1 MAHHKG
7 WAFASIAI
15 GFLVCQLEF
24 KGAYAQEE
32 GHCIWYEQCISD
44 TKYDEKNCFYNGS
57 AKPVESAEG
66 LEILRSR
73 CPHFINE
80 DGTAET
86 CCDLKQMKSMDE
98 SIQKAAGLLL
108 RCPSCYRNLL
118 QQICAFS
125 CGRNQSE
132 YIKIV
137 DQRPIAGDKIAIYE
151 IDIYLTSRYMN
162 ETYEACSEVI
172 IPSSGQLAL
181 DAACGTWGSKQCTP
195 QRMFD
200 FLGDHTN
207 NPYVP
212 FQMNYIP
219 TEEPFDEYTPLDP
232 YTTRCSEPFNDD
244 SWPCSCVDCSE
255 SCPAA
260 PPPPPPVEP
269 CMVGEVTCSTFSAI
283 IIFSVVSVAAAVCI
297 TYLKYRKRKRAYSN
311 DTTETASST
320 EGDDALKSMH
330 NAGDKMTEFLE
341 RAFFQLGMFCGR
353 HPSIVLGCGAVF
365 VLVLL
370 QGIFILEVTTDPV
383 KIWASPTS
391 RSRQEKDFFDSRF
404 RPFYRTEQIFF
415 KAVNMDD
422 VFHETADGEVI
433 FGPVFNKT
441 FLEVVFKLQEEIQQL
456 GEDINGAPLLKD
468 VCNAPMTNAFTGPR
482 VVEQCLIQSVFGF
495 FNNSWTKFNEV
506 KPGPENTNL
515 TYLDHIQSCIGNP
528 YNPVCF
534 APYNGPILPS
544 VGLGGYLRPGELSGD
559 ANDMIK
565 AKALVLTI
573 LVDNYIEGDKVA
585 PAFEWEKNFIAFM
598 QKWEKESKPEFMEI
612 AFNSER
618 SIEDELDRTSKAEAY
633 TVLISYAVMFF
644 YISIALGHIRSIKTL
659 VIDSK
664 VTLAV
669 GGILVVLISVACSLG
684 IFGYAGIPTTLLV
697 VEVIPFLVL
706 AVGVDNIFILV
717 QKVQREPI
725 PKNSKEPAELMVGR
739 ALGNVGPSMLLTSVS
754 EITCFFLG
762 ALSEMPAVNT
772 FSLYAGC
779 ALLIDFI
786 LQITCFVSLLVLDT
800 KRQMSNRVDVL
811 CCFKPNPKKSS
822 GVPPQSESRG
832 LLYKFFNKIYAP
844 FLMKE
849 PVRLGVLLLF
859 FAWICT
865 SIAVVPVITPGLDQ
879 ELSMPEDSFVLKY
892 FQYMKDLLAVGP
904 PVYFVVKAGPNYS
917 SPFVQ
922 DAMCGGQRCR
932 SDSVFTELFAA
943 TRIPKDT
950 YLVNAPSSWLDDYF
964 DWTLVEGCCKY
975 FALNDSFCPHNYGI
989 PQGCTECE
997 ISFRNDGIRPVVPD
1011 FEKYISFFLQ
1021 DNPDSSCAKGGRAA
1035 YAQGVNYVLDD
1046 EGFGTVGD
1054 TYFMGYHT
1062 PLRTS
1067 HDFYEALRSVREISA
1082 KLNDRFKDIN
1092 GTAGIEMF
1100 PYSVFYVYYEQY
1112 LTIWDAALE
1121 SIGISL
1127 LAIFI
1132 VTFLLTGL
1140 DIVSATVVLA
1150 TILSITVNMA
1160 GIMYWWNIEL
1170 NAVSLVNLV
1179 MCSGIAVEF
1188 CSHIVHSYTLSKF
1201 KNPIER
1207 AQDSLTNMGSS
1218 VFSGIT
1224 LTKFGGIVV
1233 LAFAKSQ
1240 IFQVFYFRMYLG
1252 IVIVGATHGLILLPV
1267 ILSYVG
1273 KWTKRKRVLAFDEDE
1288 DVTDISSE
1296 DKPLG
1301 WSF

>member
-1 MAHHKG
+1 MAQLKG
-7 WAFASIAI
+7 LSLLAALILLCQVKTTI
-15 GFLVCQLEF
+15 GE
-24 KGAYAQEE
+24 A
-32 GHCIWYEQCISD
+32 HCVWYEQCITEPS
-44 TKYDEKNCFYNGS
+44 TVNCIYNGT
-57 AKPVESAEG
+57 AKPVETEEG
-66 LEILRSR
+66 LEILRNR

-80 DGTAET
+80 DGSAST
-86 CCDLKQMKSMDE
+86 CCDLAQMRSMDK
-98 SIQKAAGLLL
+98 SIQMAAGLLQ

-118 QQICAFS
+118 QQICGFT
-125 CGRNQSE
+125 CGHNQSD
-132 YIKIV
+132 YIELV
-137 DQRPIAGDKIAIYE
+137 DTKPIAGGKVAVYE
-151 IDIYLTSRYMN
+151 INVYLTSRYMN
-162 ETYEACSEVI
+162 ETFEACSEVI
-172 IPSSGQLAL
+172 MPSSGQLAL
-181 DAACGTWGSKQCTP
+181 DASCGIWGAKQCTP

-207 NPYVP
+207 NPFVP
-212 FQMNYIP
+212 FQINYLP
-219 TEEPFDEYTPLDP
+219 MDEPEGEYVPLDP
-232 YTTRCSEPFNDD
+232 YTARCSEAFSEG

-255 SCPAA
+255 ACPAA
-260 PPPPPPVEP
+260 APASPPAEP
-269 CMVGEVTCSTFSAI
+269 CMVGVINCSSFAAI
-283 IIFSVVSVAAAVCI
+283 IIFSVVTVAAAVFVI
-297 TYLKYRKRKRAYSN
+297 FLKYRKRKRAYSN
-311 DTTETASST
+311 DSTETASSS
-320 EGDDALKSMH
+320 EADADEALKPMF

-341 RAFFQLGMFCGR
+341 RVFFRLGLFCGR
-353 HPSIVLGCGAVF
+353 HPAVVLGCGAVF

-370 QGIFILEVTTDPV
+370 QGIFLLEVTTDPV
-383 KIWASPTS
+383 KLWASPTS
-391 RSRQEKDFFDSRF
+391 RSRLEKNFFDSRF

-415 KAVNMDD
+415 KAVNMEN
-422 VFHETADGEVI
+422 VVHQTADGEVV

-441 FLEVVFKLQEEIQQL
+441 FLETIFKLQEDIQLL
-456 GEDINGAPLLKD
+456 GEDIVGAPLLKD

-482 VVEQCLIQSVFGF
+482 VVEQCLVQSVFGF
-495 FNNSWTKFNEV
+495 FNNDWDKFNEV
-506 KPGPENTNL
+506 KPGPEGSELN
-515 TYLDHIQSCIGNP
+515 YLDHMQSCIQNP

-534 APYNGPILPS
+534 APYNGPVLPS
-544 VGLGGYLRPGELSGD
+544 VGLGGYLPPGELSGD
-559 ANDMIK
+559 ASDMIK
-565 AKALVLTI
+565 AQAIVLTI
-573 LVDNYIEGDKVA
+573 LVDNYLEPEKVA
-585 PAFEWEKNFIAFM
+585 PAYEWEKNFIAFM
-598 QKWEKESKPEFMEI
+598 KRWEAESKPGFMEI
-612 AFNSER
+612 AYNSER
-618 SIEDELDRTSKAEAY
+618 SIEDELDRTSQAEVY
-633 TVLISYAVMFF
+633 TVLISYLVMFV
-644 YISIALGHIRSIKTL
+644 YISIALGRIRSIKTIP
-659 VIDSK
+659 IDSK

-684 IFGYAGIPTTLLV
+684 IFGYAGVPTTLLV
-697 VEVIPFLVL
+697 IEVIPFLVL

-717 QKVQREPI
+717 QRVQREPV
-725 PKNSKEPAELMVGR
+725 PKHSSEPAVLMVGR
-739 ALGNVGPSMLLTSVS
+739 ALGHVGPSMLLTSVS

-772 FSLYAGC
+772 FSLNAAC

-800 KRQMSNRVDVL
+800 KRQTSGRVDVL
-811 CCFKPNPKKSS
+811 CCLKPNPKKTADVS
-822 GVPPQSESRG
+822 PTSESRG
-832 LLYKFFNKIYAP
+832 FLYKFFGKYYAP

-849 PVRLGVLLLF
+849 PTRLGVLLLF
-859 FAWICT
+859 FAWLCT
-865 SIAVVPVITPGLDQ
+865 SIAVVPVIPPGLDQ

-917 SPFVQ
+917 SPYIQ

-943 TRIPKDT
+943 TRNPEGT
-950 YLVNAPSSWLDDYF
+950 YLANAPSSWLDDYF
-964 DWTLVEGCCKY
+964 DWTLVTGCCKY

-989 PQGCTECE
+989 SQGCSPCE
-997 ISFRNDGIRPVVPD
+997 ISYREDGVRPVVED

-1021 DNPDSSCAKGGRAA
+1021 DNPDSNCAKGGRAA

-1046 EGFGTVGD
+1046 EGAGTVGD

-1082 KLNDRFKDIN
+1082 KINDRFKDIN
-1092 GTAGIEMF
+1092 GTSIEMF

-1112 LTIWDAALE
+1112 LTIWNDAIE

-1140 DIVSATVVLA
+1140 DIVSATVVLV
-1150 TILSITVNMA
+1150 TILSITLNMA
-1160 GIMYWWNIEL
+1160 GIMYWWTIEL

-1179 MCSGIAVEF
+1179 MCAGISVEF
-1188 CSHIVHSYTLSKF
+1188 CSHIVHSYTLSTF
-1201 KNPIER
+1201 KDPVDR
-1207 AQDSLTNMGSS
+1207 ARDSLTNMGSS

-1224 LTKFGGIVV
+1224 LTKFGGIIV

-1273 KWTKRKRVLAFDEDE
+1273 KWTKRKTAIVFQGDEENGD
-1288 DVTDISSE
+1288 TDSGSE
-1296 DKPLG
+1296 KPLG